1 MRLKASESAISDINR
16 QLDQLQKQ
24 QKQAE
29 QKLQGLQADQKS
41 QQQLLTQR
49 QAELADQLRAQYA
62 SGLSPWTALLSG
74 DDPQEI
80 SRDLSYL
87 SFVARAQAD
96 AVRAVRQ
103 TLEKLQKLSQ
113 QVNEIQSQLE
123 ETLADQAN
131 QLKKL
136 EQQKSERQNLLAEIS
151 AQLEQQRSEAERH
164 RQNEQRLAK
173 LIRGLEE
180 AITEQ
185 KREERLLAEAAKRRE
200 AERKLREQEK
210 QLAEARRQVQ
220 EAKKAQEAQEAR
232 ERAEQE
238 AARRQAQESAQPQAP
253 QAAPERLGE
262 KPEPA
267 QRIQPEP
274 SLALPEGLSQ
284 GLPVPVRGEIQG
296 RFGSNRPDGGVWR
309 GVVIRADEGAA
320 VQAVAAGKVVYA
332 SWLKGFGNIMIVD
345 HGQGYLSIYAYNQ
358 SLLRQVGDTV
368 AAKEPIATVGSTGGQ
383 VEPGLYFEIR
393 HNGTPINPRIMLAF
407 Q

>member
-74 DDPQEI
+74 DDPQEN

-87 SFVARAQAD
+87 SFVSRAQAD

-113 QVNEIQSQLE
+113 QVSATQSQLE

-151 AQLEQQRSEAERH
+151 TQLEQQRSEAERH

-220 EAKKAQEAQEAR
+220 EAKKAQEAR

-320 VQAVAAGKVVYA
+320 VQAVAAGKVGYA

-368 AAKEPIATVGSTGGQ
+368 AAKEPVATVGSTGGQ

-393 HNGTPINPRIMLAF
+393 PNGTPINPRIMLAS